1 MSVFLD
7 HESGLCSFASL
18 ELLAAVHPHIK
29 LSLDFEFLTAPEIA
43 LLTFHMAVVL
53 VSNPSKDPLPTVVA
67 FSDAMKIPLPC

>member
-7 HESGLCSFASL
+7 HESGLCSFASV

-43 LLTFHMAVVL
+43 LLTFHMAVVRTQAK
-53 VSNPSKDPLPTVVA
+53 SHFPQ
-67 FSDAMKIPLPC
+67 